1 MAGGLIAGL
10 LFVLPGAAVVLALA
24 MIYASFGSVPL
35 VRALFEGVQAAVIVI
50 VFEALLRVA
59 RRALTRRSHALIAF
73 EGSRVVGYLGW
84 SLYSIDEA
92 LAFAR
97 TGHAPADAPRD
108 RGDVV
113 WVTTVAAN
121 SRTVLFKLARAA
133 RAQNDGRSLMAIRV
147 YRDGAQRV
155 VPPTLIVP
163 PDRWA
168 V

>member
-1 MAGGLIAGL
+1 MNSPVMRGSEAAHGDAVEIRPAAPRFQALGLAAYYLAHRKPFADMAT
-10 LFVLPGAAVVLALA
+10 GAL
-24 MIYASFGSVPL
+24 VPTL
-35 VRALFEGVQAAVIVI
+35 DGQI
-50 VFEALLRVA
+50 
-59 RRALTRRSHALIAF
+59 RRGHALIAF